1 MLKEPYG
8 FDKGRLIVREM
19 TELLVLD
26 LVRKGLVTKQMV
38 LTIGYDR
45 ESLKVLYPGK
55 TMKDTVYAVAKTG
68 KPYTGKVSADPYGRS
83 HPSHAHGTG
92 NLERYTSSTRK
103 IMNTV
108 MDLYARVVDPDLL
121 IRRVNI
127 AACGLISESD
137 VPDDAPEQMSMFVD
151 YEDLRKKREEE
162 AAADDRERRLQRATL
177 LLQNRYG
184 KNTVLKGTNLQED
197 ATTIERNGQVG
208 GHKAE

>member
-1 MLKEPYG
+1 
-8 FDKGRLIVREM
+8 
-19 TELLVLD
+19 
-26 LVRKGLVTKQMV
+26 
-38 LTIGYDR
+38 
-45 ESLKVLYPGK
+45 
-55 TMKDTVYAVAKTG
+55 
-68 KPYTGKVSADPYGRS
+68 
-83 HPSHAHGTG
+83 
-92 NLERYTSSTRK
+92 
-103 IMNTV
+103 MNTV
-108 MDLYARVVDPDLL
+108 MELYSKVVDPDLL

-151 YEDLRKKREEE
+151 YEALRRKRAEE

-184 KNTVLKGTNLQED
+184 KNAVLKGTNLQEG